1 MQELFQPFNRLD
13 AESGN
18 IEGTGIGLALTKQLL
33 EWMGGSIG
41 VSSMTGKGSTT
52 AHPQL
57 MDRPVIA
64 LTANAMQDDVERGES
79 AGFNAYLTKP
89 VSIEKLIKALE
100 KHIGE
105 LSL

>member
-1 MQELFQPFNRLD
+1 
-13 AESGN
+13 
-18 IEGTGIGLALTKQLL
+18 
-33 EWMGGSIG
+33 
-41 VSSMTGKGSTT
+41 
-52 AHPQL
+52 